1 MTEKRKK
8 LLEKLSNFRMVP
20 GHGPDLSTMTDEQL
34 EKRLWFLETA
44 FAMAWNENSEEGND
58 L

>member
-8 LLEKLSNFRMVP
+8 LLEKLSDFRMVP

-44 FAMAWNENSEEGND
+44 FTMAWNEDSEEGDD